1 MCAKV
6 FLPEIL
12 SFLYSIFNIVGMTEV
27 VEGET
32 SDEKEID
39 FKSSSGSLS
48 RMSFASSP
56 HVVEVYIGIQ
66 SWQLEKIYP
75 ATS

>member
-1 MCAKV
+1 MISGTASLNSEQVTLLK
-6 FLPEIL
+6 I
-12 SFLYSIFNIVGMTEV
+12 SVGMTEI

-32 SDEKEID
+32 NDEKEIH

-56 HVVEVYIGIQ
+56 HVVAVNILYR
-66 SWQLEKIYP
+66 SY
-75 ATS
+75 AFHYMD